1 MRDSPAPLSV
11 SGDFGM
17 KEHAL
22 KALEFQ
28 RVLDVVSGY
37 ATSEPGARAIQALRP
52 ITEQHLIA
60 ARLDQVDE
68 MVTWL
73 IREPDWVP
81 PELPDVAEALERLGL
96 EGSVLSELELVDVL
110 RLLNSAHSARRSM
123 PPPKTQFDRL
133 GELSAGLFKNDELQ
147 KRLSGALD
155 EETKSLKDG
164 ASAELKRIRKAI
176 RSGRPQLVRHLESI
190 VADLPSRIAVPDAS
204 VTLRGGRYCIPIRRE
219 GRSEVGGIVH
229 DESASRATLFV
240 EPPSAIELMNE
251 LRELEL
257 AEDREV
263 QRILAELSD
272 QLRPHTDALKDTFER
287 LVHIDSL
294 FARGTYALQHNCSR
308 PALVARDERGF
319 RIFEGR
325 HPLLLE
331 TSKDVVPFDLIM
343 HPGEHVL
350 LITGPNAGGKTVLLK
365 AVGLI
370 SAMTEAGL
378 FPPVGPGSELPV
390 YVDIFADI
398 GDEQSI
404 DASLSTFTAHLR
416 NLTTILEGAG
426 NHALCLIDEI
436 GGATDPV
443 EGTALARAVLVELS
457 GRKCLTLATS
467 HLGGLK
473 TLPVEH
479 SAIVSAGL
487 GFDTEALAPL
497 YRLTKGRPGRSY
509 ALAMAQRVGFPEKVV
524 AKAKAALSQGEVDTE
539 RLLEELEEKE
549 AELAERIAEVGRKE
563 KQLAELEATLEQ
575 LSGELEERQREVEAE
590 GHRQAR
596 EFLLEARKQVDDA
609 LKERKKKAGEA
620 RGKLEASLREH
631 TQALR
636 SISRRPEK
644 TPTGDA
650 APGFDE
656 GEHVWVEVLGR
667 DGRVVET
674 RGADVVVEI
683 GGMKLQLSPKALKR
697 KDAAELPRDKVST
710 YEGPEPDAQHEV
722 HLRGLTAE
730 EARVELIRALDAAV
744 QAGLPQ
750 LRVVHGKGTGV
761 LRESV
766 TDYVRGDARVKSHR
780 LGAPHEGGS
789 GVTVLE
795 LE

>member
-1 MRDSPAPLSV
+1 
-11 SGDFGM
+11 M

-22 KALEFQ
+22 KALEFE

-37 ATSEPGARAIQALRP
+37 ATSEPGARAIRALRP

-60 ARLDQVDE
+60 ARLDQVNE

-73 IREPDWVP
+73 IREPDWAP

-96 EGSVLSELELVDVL
+96 EGSVLSEVQLVDVL
-110 RLLNSAHSARRSM
+110 RLLSSAQSARRSM
-123 PPPKTQFDRL
+123 PPPKTQFERL
-133 GELSAGLFKNDELQ
+133 GELAAGLFKDDELH

-176 RSGRPQLVRHLESI
+176 RSSRAQLVRHLEGI
-190 VADLPSRIAVPDAS
+190 VAELPSRIAVPDAS

-263 QRILAELSD
+263 QRILTELSD
-272 QLRPHTDALKDTFER
+272 RLRPHSDALKDSFER

-294 FARGTYALQHNCSR
+294 FARGRYALRHNCSR
-308 PALVARDERGF
+308 PALVARDQRGF
-319 RIFEGR
+319 RIIEGR

-331 TSKDVVPFDLIM
+331 TSNDVVPFDLIM

-350 LITGPNAGGKTVLLK
+350 LVTGPNAGGKTVLLK

-370 SAMTEAGL
+370 SAMTQAGL
-378 FPPVGPGSELPV
+378 FPLVGAGSELPV

-416 NLTTILEGAG
+416 NLTTILEGADDR
-426 NHALCLIDEI
+426 ALCLIDEI

-443 EGTALARAVLVELS
+443 EGTALARSVLVELS
-457 GRKCLTLATS
+457 DRRCLTLATS

-509 ALAMAQRVGFPEKVV
+509 ALAMAQRVGFPEQVL
-524 AKAKAALSQGEVDTE
+524 AEAKAALSQDEVDTE
-539 RLLEELEEKE
+539 RLLEELEDKE
-549 AELAERIAEVGRKE
+549 AELADRIAEVGRKE
-563 KQLAELEATLEQ
+563 KQLAELESTLEQ
-575 LSGELEERQREVEAE
+575 LSSELDERQREMEAE

-596 EFLLEARKQVDDA
+596 EFLLEARKQVDEA
-609 LKERKKKAGEA
+609 LKARKERAGEA
-620 RGKLEASLREH
+620 RSKLEARLREH

-636 SISRRPEK
+636 SVSGRPEK
-644 TPTGDA
+644 A
-650 APGFDE
+650 AGGVESSGFDE
-656 GEHVWVEVLGR
+656 GEHVWVDVLGR
-667 DGRVVET
+667 EGRVVET
-674 RGADVVVEI
+674 RGDDVVVEI
-683 GGMKLQLSPKALKR
+683 GGVKLQLSPAALVK
-697 KDAAELPRDKVST
+697 KEAPEPPPEKVSI
-710 YEGPEPDAQHEV
+710 YEAPDSDAQHEV

-730 EARVELIRALDAAV
+730 EARLELMRAVDAAV

-761 LRESV
+761 LRQTVAE
-766 TDYVRGDARVKSHR
+766 YVRGDARVKSHR

-795 LE
+795 LA